1 MSYQTMHRQRKL
13 ILIAAVVGI
22 ISVFLPWIT
31 ISIFGLSESINGF
44 HGWGI
49 LVFMLYVAA
58 AVITCLGSRAQALEK
73 NLWLLVIA
81 CGVIALFAVIIEIT
95 SSSGGLGEEPGF
107 ADADFGIGVW
117 LTIAASASIVLFAWI
132 FKNPANDLK
141 NGLDGFKKSISI
153 PSTSFPNS
161 NTTSMNSRAQ
171 SKIDE
176 FEKISRLKNN
186 GSISEEEY
194 HQLKSKLI

>member
-1 MSYQTMHRQRKL
+1 MHRQRKF
-13 ILIAAVVGI
+13 ILIAAVLGI

-49 LVFMLYVAA
+49 LVLGVYIAA
-58 AVITCLGSRAQALEK
+58 AVITCMGSQAQALEK
-73 NLWLLVIA
+73 NFWLLVIG

-95 SSSGGLGEEPGF
+95 SSSGGLGEVPGF

-117 LTIAASASIVLFAWI
+117 LTIASSASIILFAWI

-153 PSTSFPNS
+153 PSTSFSNS
-161 NTTSMNSRAQ
+161 NATSRNSSAQ